1 MDVSVEI
8 TKSSDF
14 VHIYA
19 IGAIGGHSP
28 YDFMIA
34 FYNAST
40 KNRTGNDKQVTSRE
54 MEMTDGTNSH
64 MAAPAALRQMWPT
77 SRNNRRTS
85 QPRSRGIR
93 K

>member
-1 MDVSVEI
+1 MEVSVEI

-19 IGAIGGHSP
+19 IGAIGDHSP

-40 KNRTGNDKQVTSRE
+40 KNRTENDKQVTSME
-54 MEMTDGTNSH
+54 MEMPDGTNSP
-64 MAAPAALRQMWPT
+64 MAAPAVDVADVQKQSKNIST
-77 SRNNRRTS
+77 QIQGYT
-85 QPRSRGIR
+85 
-93 K
+93 